1 MAKQKFPVQ
10 WILAFA
16 ITPFIIIP
24 FVLYM
29 VFSRGTET
37 ASQEAHGNVKR
48 VVRIYPKLKPD
59 YTAAMTDKK
68 LTVNEANAIL
78 AKANR
83 MTKKGS
89 GS

>member
-1 MAKQKFPVQ
+1 MAKQKFPMQ
-10 WILAFA
+10 WVLAFA
-16 ITPFIIIP
+16 ITPFIAIP
-24 FVLYM
+24 FILYM

-48 VVRIYPKLKPD
+48 VVRIYPSLKPE
-59 YTAAMTDKK
+59 YTTAMKDKK
-68 LTVNEANAIL
+68 LTVNEANSIL

-89 GS
+89 GR

>member
-1 MAKQKFPVQ
+1 MAKKKFPLEWV
-10 WILAFA
+10 LAFA
-16 ITPFIIIP
+16 SVPIIIIA
-24 FVLYM
+24 FALYM
-29 VFSRGTET
+29 AFSRGTET
-37 ASQEAHGNVKR
+37 ASMDAHSNVKR

-59 YTAAMTDKK
+59 YTAAMADKK
-68 LTVNEANAIL
+68 LSVNEANTIL